1 MNSDVLMVLTNLPSR
16 ESAEK
21 LASELVARRLAAC
34 VNMLAPC
41 RSVYRWQDKIQ
52 CGDEYPMLIKTTQD
66 RYAAL
71 EEAIRAMHP
80 NERPE
85 MIAVQVVEGLPAY
98 LQWVDTE
105 TQPLH

>member
-1 MNSDVLMVLTNLPSR
+1 
-16 ESAEK
+16 
-21 LASELVARRLAAC
+21 
-34 VNMLAPC
+34 
-41 RSVYRWQDKIQ
+41 
-52 CGDEYPMLIKTTQD
+52 MLIKTTQD

-80 NERPE
+80 NELPE
-85 MIAVQVVEGLPAY
+85 IIAVQVVEGLPAY